1 MTLPNHP
8 QDVVRAGLYMVVA
21 SACFVTNDTFIK
33 ALGSELPGGEI
44 VAIRGFFA
52 TVLIGVICWHQK
64 TLGSLPAMAS
74 RHVFIR
80 AMLDLI
86 GTLLFITAL
95 MHMPIANLT
104 SIVQAVPLVVL
115 ALAAIWLKE
124 RVGWRRSTAVLIGMV
139 GVIMIVRPTPDTFT
153 IYEAFA
159 LSIVLALAVRD
170 IVTRRIPRQVPSL
183 IIALA
188 NAFFVTI
195 GGIALALF
203 EGWKQPLPW
212 HYLYLAASALFLAIG
227 YMCMVTTLRLADLSA
242 TAPFRYSIVLFS
254 LISGVVVFGEI
265 PDPLAICGMALIVAS
280 GLYAIHREARLR
292 NIARTQ
298 SP

>member
-8 QDVVRAGLYMVVA
+8 QDILRAGLYMVVA
-21 SACFVTNDTFIK
+21 SACFVTNDSFIK
-33 ALGSELPGGEI
+33 ALAGELPGGQI
-44 VAIRGFFA
+44 VAIRGALA
-52 TVLIGVICWHQK
+52 TILIAIICWHQN
-64 TLGSLPAMAS
+64 TLGSLPAMFS
-74 RHVFIR
+74 HHVLVR
-80 AMLDLI
+80 TMLDLI

-124 RVGWRRSTAVLIGMV
+124 RVGWRRSMAVLLGLV
-139 GVIMIVRPTPDTFT
+139 GVILIVRPTPGTFT

-170 IVTRRIPRQVPSL
+170 ILTRRIPRQIPSL

-195 GGIALALF
+195 GGLGLALF
-203 EGWKQPLPW
+203 EGWKEPLPW
-212 HYLYLAASALFLAIG
+212 HYLYIAASAFFLAIG

-265 PDPLAICGMALIVAS
+265 PDPIAICGMALIVAS
-280 GLYAIHREARLR
+280 GIYAIHRETRLR

>member
-8 QDVVRAGLYMVVA
+8 QDILRAGLYMVVA
-21 SACFVTNDTFIK
+21 SACFVTNDTCIK
-33 ALGSELPGGEI
+33 LLAGELPGGQI
-44 VAIRGFFA
+44 VAIRGAFA
-52 TVLIGVICWHQK
+52 TLLIGGICWHQN
-64 TLGSLPAMAS
+64 TLGSLPAMFS
-74 RHVFIR
+74 RHVLIR

-115 ALAAIWLKE
+115 GLAAIWLKE
-124 RVGWRRSTAVLIGMV
+124 RVGWRRSMAVLAGLV
-139 GVIMIVRPTPDTFT
+139 GVVMIVRPTPATFT
-153 IYEAFA
+153 IYEGLA

-195 GGIALALF
+195 GGVVLALF

-212 HYLYLAASALFLAIG
+212 HYLCLVGSAFFLAIG

-254 LISGVVVFGEI
+254 LVSGIVVFREI

-280 GLYAIHREARLR
+280 GIYAIHRETRLR
-292 NIARTQ
+292 NIARMQ
-298 SP
+298 SR